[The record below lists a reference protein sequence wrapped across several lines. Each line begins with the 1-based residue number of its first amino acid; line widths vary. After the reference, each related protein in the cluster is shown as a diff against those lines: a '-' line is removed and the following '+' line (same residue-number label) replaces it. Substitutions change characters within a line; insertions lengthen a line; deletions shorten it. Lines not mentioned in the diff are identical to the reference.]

1 MNFQLQ
7 IDDEELTV
15 AVSAAIDA
23 GQHAIEL
30 QEDVSGKKKAD
41 GSTVTRAD
49 KEAEDLIR
57 DKIGDES
64 EFDIIGE
71 ELDSELRSTG
81 NFWAVDP
88 IDETENYSRGQPLY
102 TTSIALVEEGNPE
115 IGVTYIPMT
124 NQLFM
129 RGRVGVRI

>member
-1 MNFQLQ
+1 MVPSESSPLSLGTDYYIMIMYQSYVDFQLQ
-7 IDDEELTV
+7 IDDKELTV

-23 GQHAIEL
+23 GQHAVEI
-30 QEDVSGKKKAD
+30 QEDVSSEKKED

-49 KEAEDLIR
+49 REAENLIR
-57 DKIGDES
+57 DTIGDES

-88 IDETENYSRGQPLY
+88 IDGEQKTIHED
-102 TTSIALVEEGNPE
+102 
-115 IGVTYIPMT
+115 
-124 NQLFM
+124 NQFT
-129 RGRVGVRI
+129 